1 MGKKRKGKVVNHE
14 PGKKEEPLG
23 VVIEQKHESILGDQS
38 GPDGAL
44 RPSGVEMPR
53 VSDTGQTAGA
63 TSNDPIDV
71 AGKKYLEPSLIAG
84 TIESIFLMAA
94 SRWGEHWKLKDYEKD
109 NLAVATCNYLN
120 VVIPELLKD
129 YPELFALCI
138 TGTLILVPR
147 VAENVKHNKSKKSI
161 GDHKGESVGVSVGG
175 EASRKPDDKSLPGKP
190 GVKDSGEPSGGS

>member
-14 PGKKEEPLG
+14 PKKKEPLG

-38 GPDGAL
+38 GPDDAL

-71 AGKKYLEPSLIAG
+71 ATKKFLDPSLIAG
-84 TIESIFLMAA
+84 TLESMFMMAA
-94 SRWGEHWKLKDYEKD
+94 DRWGEHWKLKDYEKS
-109 NLAVATCNYLN
+109 NLADATCNYLN

-147 VAENVKHNKSKKSI
+147 VAENVKQRSKSKKSVGDIQDKSI
-161 GDHKGESVGVSVGG
+161 GVPVGG
-175 EASRKPDDKSLPGKP
+175 KASRENDDKSVHGTP
-190 GVKDSGEPSGGS
+190 GVKGGGEPSGGS

>member
-14 PGKKEEPLG
+14 PKKKEPLG

-38 GPDGAL
+38 GPDDAL